1 MSKAIFLPFRLS
13 TGILAG
19 IIGKKIFERV
29 WAMIDDEEP
38 PKAEDRR
45 IGLPK
50 LVLALALEGGLFRV
64 VRGLADHGSRRAF
77 AGLVGTWPG
86 EESRAT
92 RDEED
97 RPFQGSTRG

>member
-19 IIGKKIFERV
+19 MIGKKIFERV

-38 PKAEDRR
+38 PKAENRL

-77 AGLVGTWPG
+77 AGLVGSWPG
-86 EESRAT
+86 EESPTT
-92 RDEED
+92 RDEGD
-97 RPFQGSTRG
+97 RQFRGSKKG